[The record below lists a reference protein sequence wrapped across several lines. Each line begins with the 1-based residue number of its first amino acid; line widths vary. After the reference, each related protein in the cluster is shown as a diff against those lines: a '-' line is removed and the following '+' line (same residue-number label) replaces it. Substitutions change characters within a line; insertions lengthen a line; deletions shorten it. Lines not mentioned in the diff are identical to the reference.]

1 MENKDNLHSPKIAR
15 MLNDLPRPLVAAG
28 WAVVIGLLV
37 AFILAL
43 LLIPS
48 PYDAGGSIGRHI
60 VSALF

>member
-1 MENKDNLHSPKIAR
+1 
-15 MLNDLPRPLVAAG
+15 MLNDLPRPLVAVG

-48 PYDAGGSIGRHI
+48 PYDAGSSIGRHI